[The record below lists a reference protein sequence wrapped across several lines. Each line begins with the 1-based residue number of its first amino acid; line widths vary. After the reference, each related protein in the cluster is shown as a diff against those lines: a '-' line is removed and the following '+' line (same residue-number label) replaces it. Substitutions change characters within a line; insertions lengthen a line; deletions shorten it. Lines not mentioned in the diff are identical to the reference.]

1 MSQISGGSSEPK
13 ISAVPLRRRRRR
25 GEASLTSILSS
36 HSLSNLNCLTV
47 DDDAGP
53 AAIGAPMAPPLNAI
67 TSAFFFC
74 FYILLLCLNFLF
86 LFIFGWEG
94 KARKRVE
101 VLWGFIFEV
110 FRGFFF
116 G

>member
-53 AAIGAPMAPPLNAI
+53 AAIGAPMAPPLYAI
-67 TSAFFFC
+67 TSASSSTSNVATVCLKFFLKLFLVGKGKRENEWRFLG
-74 FYILLLCLNFLF
+74 FYI
-86 LFIFGWEG
+86 
-94 KARKRVE
+94 K
-101 VLWGFIFEV
+101 GF
-110 FRGFFF
+110 
-116 G
+116 

>member
-53 AAIGAPMAPPLNAI
+53 AAIGTPMAPPLYAI
-67 TSAFFFC
+67 TSAFFFY
-74 FYILLLCLNFLF
+74 FLNTATVFEF
-86 LFIFGWEG
+86 FIFFLVG
-94 KARKRVE
+94 KGKRE
-101 VLWGFIFEV
+101 NEW
-110 FRGFFF
+110 RFF
-116 G
+116 GVLY